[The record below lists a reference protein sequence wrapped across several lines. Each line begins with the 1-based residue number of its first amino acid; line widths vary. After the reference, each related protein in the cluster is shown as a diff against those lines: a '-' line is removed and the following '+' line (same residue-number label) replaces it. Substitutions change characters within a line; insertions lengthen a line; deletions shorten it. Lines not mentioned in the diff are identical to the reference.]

1 MNSVASL
8 QFLFSFLVSFLS
20 ITCLLSYL
28 WFLFRE
34 NWRSHQLEKS
44 ILISWT
50 LKQLLQI
57 IPTEKTYLKKIF
69 SKVSFPRRL
78 EISAQ
83 LDFAIFFC
91 ACVHALFHLFNLI
104 ELMNAIHIELVIESQ
119 IRLAL
124 IDFLKGL
131 VEFDPAKRWS
141 PFQVIDFVL
150 LSTLAHLSN

>member
-1 MNSVASL
+1 MA
-8 QFLFSFLVSFLS
+8 
-20 ITCLLSYL
+20 
-28 WFLFRE
+28 
-34 NWRSHQLEKS
+34 
-44 ILISWT
+44 
-50 LKQLLQI
+50 
-57 IPTEKTYLKKIF
+57 
-69 SKVSFPRRL
+69 

-91 ACVHALFHLFNLI
+91 ACVHVLFHLFNLI